1 MASQLLALLAAS
13 GLVTAGAGAVPAT
26 RAADAMPAKAALVT
40 PISAKAPVGACFL
53 PMKDGKVAKL
63 GDFRKAKAA
72 GQCADLN
79 QAGAGRRFSGCSG
92 PCLADRGADRGGSG
106 RGHCHD
112 LQQQDLWQRL
122 LIV

>member
-72 GQCADLN
+72 GQCADLKPSWRR
-79 QAGAGRRFSGCSG
+79 AAVFWVFRAMPGRSWG
-92 PCLADRGADRGGSG
+92 
-106 RGHCHD
+106 
-112 LQQQDLWQRL
+112 
-122 LIV
+122 